1 VYLDYTERKPMKPKQ
16 DSLWASRLSYT
27 LSDEPPLSSHEV
39 RVGSDGSRDGPSIRV
54 ITRLES
60 PQRDM
65 DRARHE
71 LYEAH
76 FDRLVQVIVESIRG
90 KVDLTWE
97 VTENTQE
104 GKGDEYVTD
113 LWIYPKPPSSIK
125 QTVVRAIHA

>member
-1 VYLDYTERKPMKPKQ
+1 
-16 DSLWASRLSYT
+16 
-27 LSDEPPLSSHEV
+27 
-39 RVGSDGSRDGPSIRV
+39 
-54 ITRLES
+54 
-60 PQRDM
+60 M